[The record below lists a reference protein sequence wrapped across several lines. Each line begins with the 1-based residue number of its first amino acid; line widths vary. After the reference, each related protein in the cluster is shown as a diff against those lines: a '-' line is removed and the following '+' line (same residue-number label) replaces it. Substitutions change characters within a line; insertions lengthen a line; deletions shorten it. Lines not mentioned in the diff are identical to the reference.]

1 MINIENLPIEG
12 EKKRKQE
19 TTTTIKNIVFTEGQ
33 RIAVEGLSEFID
45 SPFDEGKYIYGLVG
59 PAGVGKT
66 FILKYVISNCK
77 YTNSVIRFCT
87 PTHKACRVFS
97 QAMDNVQTYTFQST
111 FGFRPNMTL
120 VNFDPN
126 NPAFRPVAEPKLDNI
141 ILLIIDEASMLPAS
155 VVKYIDDTCRA
166 KRIKIIYCGDD
177 NQLPPPNEYRSTAFY
192 VCNKMFRLTEIVRQ
206 GDDNP
211 VLYLL
216 DLIRKDIKAGT
227 HNSIN
232 FIAKNRGKEFYNGKG
247 EGYSIVNS
255 YAFSDIVNNRFIDPS
270 YHKNINKYKLIAYT
284 NSKVSLW
291 NNYIRNII
299 IDDAQNQFITKDDL
313 MMSYVTL
320 VDEFL
325 SVIINNSEEYIIN
338 DIVNYTDAAYGL
350 KGYSVR
356 FQMVNGGQITKPLF
370 IINHLDKFTI
380 LKYIK
385 TLDDLSRDAKM
396 ANGGTRANKWKKYYD
411 FKNNYL
417 IAQNIIRNDKIAYG
431 RDLDYGFA
439 LTSHKSQGSTYEN
452 VFVDA
457 TDIIFSSTGQP
468 YTNMDEVLRRL
479 YVACSR
485 TSSDLIISYM

>member
-12 EKKRKQE
+12 ERKRKQE
-19 TTTTIKNIVFTEGQ
+19 APVIKNIVFTEGQ
-33 RIAVEGLSEFID
+33 KLAVEGLSEFID
-45 SPFDEGKYIYGLVG
+45 KPFEDGKYIYGLVG

-66 FILKYVISNCK
+66 FILKYVINNCK

-97 QAMDNVQTYTFQST
+97 QAMDNAQTYTFQST
-111 FGFRPNMTL
+111 FGFRPNMSL
-120 VNFDPN
+120 VDFDPN

-141 ILLIIDEASMLPAS
+141 VLLVIDEASMLPAS
-155 VVKYIDDTCRA
+155 VVKYINDTCRA
-166 KRIKIIYCGDD
+166 KQIKIIYCGDD
-177 NQLPPPNEYRSTAFY
+177 NQLPPPGEHRSTAFY
-192 VCNKMFRLTEIVRQ
+192 VCNKIFHLTEIVRQ

-216 DLIRKDIKAGT
+216 DLIRKDIRMGT

-255 YAFSDIVNNRFIDPS
+255 NVFSEIINNRFIDPA

-299 IDDAQNQFITKDDL
+299 IEDAQHQFITKDDL

-350 KGYSVR
+350 KGYSIR

-370 IINHLDKFTI
+370 IVNHLDKFTI

-417 IAQNIIRNDKIAYG
+417 IAQNIIRNDRIAYS

-457 TDIIFSSTGQP
+457 TDIIFSATGQP
-468 YTNMDEVLRRL
+468 YTNMDETLRRL

-485 TSSDLIISYM
+485 TSNELIISYM

>member
-19 TTTTIKNIVFTEGQ
+19 TTTIKNIVFTEGQ

-126 NPAFRPVAEPKLDNI
+126 NPAFRPIAEPKLDNI
-141 ILLIIDEASMLPAS
+141 VLLIIDEASMLPAS
-155 VVKYIDDTCRA
+155 VVKYIDDTCRT

-247 EGYSIVNS
+247 EGYSIVDS
-255 YAFSDIVNNRFIDPS
+255 YTFSDIVNNRFIDPS

-284 NSKVSLW
+284 NAKVSLW

-338 DIVNYTDAAYGL
+338 DIINYTDAVYGL

-356 FQMVNGGQITKPLF
+356 FQMVNGGQITRPLF
-370 IINHLDKFTI
+370 IINHLDKFTV

-385 TLDDLSRDAKM
+385 TLDDLSRDAKI
-396 ANGGTRANKWKKYYD
+396 ASGGTRANKWKKYYD

-468 YTNMDEVLRRL
+468 YGNMDEVLRRL

-485 TSSDLIISYM
+485 TSNDLIISYM

>member
-1 MINIENLPIEG
+1 MISIDNLPVEG
-12 EKKRKQE
+12 EHKKKQE
-19 TTTTIKNIVFTEGQ
+19 KSTIQNIVFTQGQ
-33 RIAVEGLSEFID
+33 KIAIEGLSEFID
-45 SPFDEGKYIYGLVG
+45 KPFDESKYIYGLVG

-66 FILKYVISNCK
+66 FILKYVIDNCK
-77 YTNSVIRFCT
+77 YTNSVIRLCT

-97 QAMDNVQTYTFQST
+97 QAMNNLPTYTFQST
-111 FGFRPNMTL
+111 FGFRPNMSL
-120 VNFDPN
+120 VDFDPN

-141 ILLIIDEASMLPAS
+141 ILLIVDEASMLPAS
-155 VVKYIDDTCRA
+155 VVKYIDDTCRT
-166 KRIKIIYCGDD
+166 KKIKIIYCGDD
-177 NQLPPPNEYRSTAFY
+177 NQLPPPEEHKSTAFY
-192 VCNKMFRLTEIVRQ
+192 VCNKMFHLTEIVRQ
-206 GDDNP
+206 GEDNP
-211 VLYLL
+211 VSYLL
-216 DLIRKDIKAGT
+216 DLIRNDIRLGT

-232 FIAKNRGKEFYNGKG
+232 FIAKNRGKEFYNGQG
-247 EGYSIVNS
+247 EGYSIVDS
-255 YAFSDIVNNRFIDPS
+255 HIFTEIVNNRFIDPS

-299 IDDAQNQFITKDDL
+299 IDDAQHQFITKDDL

-338 DIVNYTDAAYGL
+338 DIVNYTDATYGL
-350 KGYSVR
+350 KGYSIR

-396 ANGGTRANKWKKYYD
+396 ASGGTRAAKWKKYYD

-417 IAQNIIRNDKIAYG
+417 IAQNIIRNDKIVYS

-457 TDIIFSSTGQP
+457 TDIIFSSTEQP
-468 YTNMDEVLRRL
+468 YGNIDETLRRL

-485 TSSDLIISYM
+485 TSNELIISYM

>member
-1 MINIENLPIEG
+1 MISIDNLPVEG
-12 EKKRKQE
+12 EHKKKQE
-19 TTTTIKNIVFTEGQ
+19 KSTIQNIVFTQGQ
-33 RIAVEGLSEFID
+33 KIAIEGLSEFID
-45 SPFDEGKYIYGLVG
+45 KPFDESKYIYGLVG

-66 FILKYVISNCK
+66 FILKYVIDNCK
-77 YTNSVIRFCT
+77 YTNSVIRLCT

-97 QAMDNVQTYTFQST
+97 QAMNNLPTYTFQST
-111 FGFRPNMTL
+111 FGFRPNMSL
-120 VNFDPN
+120 VDFDPN
-126 NPAFRPVAEPKLDNI
+126 NPAFRPVAEPKLANI
-141 ILLIIDEASMLPAS
+141 ILLIVDEASMLPAS
-155 VVKYIDDTCRA
+155 VVKYINDTCRT
-166 KRIKIIYCGDD
+166 KGIKIIYCGDD
-177 NQLPPPNEYRSTAFY
+177 NQLPPPEEHKSTAFY
-192 VCNKMFRLTEIVRQ
+192 VCNKMFHLTEIVRQ
-206 GDDNP
+206 GEDNP
-211 VLYLL
+211 VSYLL
-216 DLIRKDIKAGT
+216 DLIRNDIRLGT

-232 FIAKNRGKEFYNGKG
+232 FIAKNRGKEFYNGQG
-247 EGYSIVNS
+247 EGYSIVDS
-255 YAFSDIVNNRFIDPS
+255 HTFTEIVNNRFIDPS

-299 IDDAQNQFITKDDL
+299 IDDAQHQFITKDDL

-338 DIVNYTDAAYGL
+338 DIVNYTDATYGL
-350 KGYSVR
+350 KGYSIR

-396 ANGGTRANKWKKYYD
+396 ASGGTRAAKWKKYYD

-417 IAQNIIRNDKIAYG
+417 IAQNIIRNDKIVYS

-457 TDIIFSSTGQP
+457 TDIIFNSTGQP
-468 YTNMDEVLRRL
+468 YGNIDETLRRL

-485 TSSDLIISYM
+485 TSNELIISYM